1 MLSGRDDFDYA
12 RYQEILAMP
21 DGPEKEAAIAEI
33 TRNYPELATSLRD
46 DITQAESMIN
56 TQMPTSRVAGPT
68 QNPFAVEIANPFG
81 SAAAGAKQ
89 YMGHKERKERR
100 GDLDK
105 LSADESE
112 VASKVIRAGLKN
124 PALMQAQANQM
135 RMTPEQEE
143 EERRRRMGLSV
154 GA

>member
-1 MLSGRDDFDYA
+1 MLSNMDDFEIA
-12 RYQEILAMP
+12 RVKQIQAMD
-21 DGPEKEAAIAEI
+21 DGPEKDAAWAAITAE
-33 TRNYPELATSLRD
+33 YPELTTSLRD

-56 TQMPTSRVAGPT
+56 TVMPTSRVAGPGG
-68 QNPFAVEIANPFG
+68 NPFAVEIANPFG

-124 PALMQAQANQM
+124 PALMQAQAGRM
-135 RMTPEQEE
+135 RLSPEQQRILDEE
-143 EERRRRMGLSV
+143 EKMWRS
-154 GA
+154 